1 MKGELKRSKKDAQA
15 ESAAAPRK
23 PGGGLPPLTFLP
35 KIPPL
40 VGVSQ
45 SQVGEE
51 VQAFV
56 DSSVDRLRVDAEGG
70 GTFSITPLPLAPG
83 APAAAG
89 APVGVLAAVSP
100 VTPRLKR
107 GFAGTADLQ
116 STEFKMTSSM
126 DPRLQWAAA
135 CARRGVRRSATASSE
150 SEEIAVIAR
159 VTSPQDWEA
168 ISEVRVGAVL
178 GQAADGYIVTGR
190 VPASRIE
197 SVRRQP
203 AVKSL
208 KAGQTVRPSLAAS
221 IAETRARKDLL
232 PTGNK
237 TKGGAGVVVGIVD
250 FGCDFVHRNFR
261 KADGKT
267 RLMGIWDQS
276 GSTLSGGPVAYGRW
290 HAPTAINA
298 ALKQAQ
304 PYGTLGYRPAPG
316 SHGTHVMDIA
326 AGNGRGTGTPGM
338 APEADLLFVHVA
350 GTDIPWEGA
359 DAVGKS
365 FGDSVQLLEA
375 VRFIFDQAGDRPCVV
390 NLSLGTNGGPHD
402 GTTLVEQ
409 GLDAMLRERPNRAV
423 VIAASNSQD
432 DGIHA
437 SGSVPN
443 GGTFDLV
450 WEVSATDVTGNELEV
465 WYPGSDRFAVELVA
479 PDGAV
484 LMRAEPGE
492 SRTLVHPNHPGQP
505 LAFVANRLDDP
516 NNHDN
521 TVGLF
526 MSPALPAGRWTLRLD
541 GRVVTDGRF
550 HAWIERDDSDQDHLN
565 QSSFVAGRDDTHTI
579 GSISCGQE
587 TLVVGSYDAHKPTV
601 PLSWFSSAGP
611 TRDGRQKPEISAPGH
626 AVLAANAQ
634 SGAGAVLMSGTSM
647 ASPAVAGITALVL
660 AQAKGRKRKLSVS
673 QIRDLLIKTARRA
686 PPGGAGWDPRYGHG
700 RIDARAAVAGV

>member
-1 MKGELKRSKKDAQA
+1 
-15 ESAAAPRK
+15 
-23 PGGGLPPLTFLP
+23 
-35 KIPPL
+35 
-40 VGVSQ
+40 
-45 SQVGEE
+45 
-51 VQAFV
+51 
-56 DSSVDRLRVDAEGG
+56 
-70 GTFSITPLPLAPG
+70 
-83 APAAAG
+83 
-89 APVGVLAAVSP
+89 
-100 VTPRLKR
+100 
-107 GFAGTADLQ
+107 
-116 STEFKMTSSM
+116 MTSAM

-135 CARRGVRRSATASSE
+135 CARRGVRRSATASSN

-159 VTSPQDWEA
+159 VTSPQEWEA

-178 GQAADGYIVTGR
+178 GQTTDGYVVTGR
-190 VPASRIE
+190 LLASRIE

-208 KAGQTVRPSLAAS
+208 KAGQTVRPSLVAS

-232 PTGNK
+232 PAGNK

-250 FGCDFVHRNFR
+250 FGGDFAHRNFR
-261 KADGKT
+261 KANGKT
-267 RLMGIWDQS
+267 RLIGIWDQS
-276 GSTLSGGPVAYGRW
+276 GATPAGGPVAYGRW
-290 HAPTAINA
+290 HAPSAINA
-298 ALKQAQ
+298 ALKQAD
-304 PYGTLGYRPAPG
+304 PYAALGYQPAPG

-338 APEADLLFVHVA
+338 APDAELLFVQLG

-359 DAVGKS
+359 GAVGKS

-402 GTTLVEQ
+402 GSTLVEQ
-409 GLDAMLRERPNRAV
+409 GLDAMLREKPNRAV
-423 VIAASNSQD
+423 IIAASNAQD

-443 GGTFDLV
+443 GGTFDLA
-450 WEVSATDVTGNELEV
+450 WEVAATDVTGNEVEV
-465 WYPGSDRFAVELVA
+465 WYPGADRFAVELVA

-484 LMRAEPGE
+484 LLRAEPGE
-492 SRTLVHPNHPGQP
+492 SRTLVRPNHAGQP
-505 LAFVANRLDDP
+505 VAFVASRLNDP

-526 MSPALPAGRWTLRLD
+526 LSPTLPAGRWTLRLH
-541 GRVVTDGRF
+541 GRAVIDGRF
-550 HAWIERDDSDQDHLN
+550 HAWIERDDSDQAHLN

-587 TLVVGSYDAHKPTV
+587 TIVVGSYDAHKATL

-611 TRDGRQKPEISAPGH
+611 TRDGRQKPEVSAPGH
-626 AVLAANAQ
+626 GVLAANAR
-634 SGAGAVLMSGTSM
+634 SGGGAVLMSGTSM

-660 AQAKGRKRKLSVS
+660 AQAKGRNRKLAVG
-673 QIRDLLIKTARRA
+673 QIRNLLTQTARRA
-686 PPGGAGWDPRYGHG
+686 PPAGTGWDSRYGHG